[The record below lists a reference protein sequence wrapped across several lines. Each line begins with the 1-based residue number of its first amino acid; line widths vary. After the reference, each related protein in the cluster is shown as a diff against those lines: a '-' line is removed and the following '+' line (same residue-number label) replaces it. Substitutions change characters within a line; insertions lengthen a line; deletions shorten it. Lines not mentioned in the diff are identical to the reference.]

1 MRIWPSY
8 FVAITLCFVLTRFIE
23 LPNRTVTTVDYLLNI
38 PFINGYIGTDY
49 VDGAHW
55 YLTTLVSGIV
65 IYSIILK
72 FKDKTQCCLLML
84 WLFLI
89 AVLCVLTAK
98 FIGFPKEAFKF
109 VYQLLGGEYIP
120 FLVLG
125 NLLRLIDSKSNV
137 FYTILL
143 GILIIADLYLTMGFF
158 AFVVA
163 LFALFITSYALHRK
177 GILLKFKPL
186 VFIGT
191 ISYSIY
197 LIHQNIGFI
206 ILNNMIAIVGQ
217 YYIWMSVLVSLISVT
232 FGFIFYYLVEKP
244 IGILLTRR
252 KQSE

>member
-55 YLTTLVSGIV
+55 YLTILVSGIV

-72 FKDKTQCCLLML
+72 YKDKTQCCLLML
-84 WLFLI
+84 WLFSI
-89 AVLCVLTAK
+89 
-98 FIGFPKEAFKF
+98 
-109 VYQLLGGEYIP
+109 
-120 FLVLG
+120 
-125 NLLRLIDSKSNV
+125 
-137 FYTILL
+137 
-143 GILIIADLYLTMGFF
+143 
-158 AFVVA
+158 
-163 LFALFITSYALHRK
+163 

-232 FGFIFYYLVEKP
+232 FGFIFYSLVEKP